1 MIGKVKAV
9 SYDGKIEVLRDAYS
23 SQLQEVLRVGD
34 ILSYKVETNF
44 IRRLTIYK
52 NDQYAG
58 FFLEKYEGEWFEYC
72 RSYQYNEELELY
84 LAQRNIDYA
93 LDRND
98 KALFMQLV
106 GGENK

>member
-9 SYDGKIEVLRDAYS
+9 SYDGKINLLKDVYS
-23 SQLQEVLRVGD
+23 VELQRN
-34 ILSYKVETNF
+34 LSAGELLNYRIETNF
-44 IRRLTIYK
+44 VRRLAIFQGD
-52 NDQYAG
+52 NYAG
-58 FFLEKYEGEWFEYC
+58 FFLEQYEGEWFEYC
-72 RSYQYNEELELY
+72 RGYQYNEELELY

-106 GGENK
+106 GGDNK